1 MGFLRNANEPTEY
14 KKQQGNSDVL
24 LLCLYMYDIV
34 YMGLSED
41 MLREFKEV
49 MTSKSKMTNLVQ
61 MKYFLGLEVNQF
73 SDSLFVSQHKYAK
86 DLLNRAGMKHYKSI
100 GSPINSN

>member
-1 MGFLRNANEPTEY
+1 MGYLRNANELTEY
-14 KKQQGNSDVL
+14 KKQQGNFDVL

-41 MLREFKEV
+41 ILRKFKEV
-49 MTSKSKMTNLVQ
+49 MTSKFEMTDLGQ

-73 SDSLFVSQHKYAK
+73 SDSLCLSTQVCKVFTKQSRYET
-86 DLLNRAGMKHYKSI
+86 L
-100 GSPINSN
+100 